1 MKIILAAAL
10 SLAVML
16 AVTAFAFES
25 ETLDKSP
32 GSPEITFIGHGTL
45 MFRFEGKVIQVDPWT
60 QLADYGKLPKAD
72 LVLVTHEHRDHLD
85 LKAIEAVRKE
95 GTVILASAI
104 AAKQIPGAVALK
116 NGDTGTWQ
124 GIPVEAVP
132 AYNLVHMRSP
142 GVPYHPKGQGNGYVV
157 TFATKRVYLAGDTEN
172 TPEMKA
178 LRNIDAAFLPMNL
191 PFTMTPEMVA
201 DAAKAF
207 RPKILYPYHYGDTDV
222 QKLVSLLKDEKGIEI
237 RIRSMK

>member
-1 MKIILAAAL
+1 MKILVAAAM
-10 SLAVML
+10 SLAVL
-16 AVTAFAFES
+16 AAGTVLAFES
-25 ETLDKSP
+25 EPLDKSP

-45 MFRFEGKVIQVDPWT
+45 MFRFEGKLIHVDPWG

-85 LKAIEAVRKE
+85 LKAIEAVRKA
-95 GTVILASAI
+95 GTVVIASEASAR
-104 AAKQIPGAVALK
+104 QIPGAVAMK
-116 NGDTGTWQ
+116 NGDSGTWQ

-132 AYNLVHMRSP
+132 AYNLLHMRGP
-142 GVPYHPKGQGNGYVV
+142 GVPYHPKGQGNGYIM
-157 TFATKRVYLAGDTEN
+157 TFAAKRVYIAGDTEN
-172 TPEMKA
+172 TPEMKG
-178 LRNIDAAFLPMNL
+178 LQDIFAAFLPMNL

-201 DAAKAF
+201 DAVKAF

-222 QKLVSLLKDEKGIEI
+222 KKLAALLKDEKGIEI